1 MNLSINFSAAKGN
14 KGPFPFELV
23 VGISLLKL
31 KQNSFSIFDREQRI
45 PQNLLYVTQTIAL
58 TIRFW
63 NNDIRIK
70 ELHTLKMASLPFF
83 FFSIHLLH
91 FFRLFFQS
99 LFLGEFSYHKKIT
112 FEPSLACLWNRTV
125 WIEVYGK
132 PKKLKIL
139 KLKLKWLIRRGL
151 EDDTKP
157 LILVVW
163 LR

>member
-1 MNLSINFSAAKGN
+1 MNLSTIFSAVKRQQRIFPCWAGSRNIVIKTEAKLIFHFWSRAKDTSKFTLCYTDN
-14 KGPFPFELV
+14 RSHN
-23 VGISLLKL
+23 SLLKQWHANKRATYL
-31 KQNSFSIFDREQRI
+31 ENGFS
-45 PQNLLYVTQTIAL
+45 A
-58 TIRFW
+58 
-63 NNDIRIK
+63 
-70 ELHTLKMASLPFF
+70 FF
-83 FFSIHLLH
+83 HLLH
-91 FFRLFFQS
+91 PPVAFFQVVFPKS
-99 LFLGEFSYHKKIT
+99 FPGWIFISQKIT
-112 FEPSLACLWNRTV
+112 FEPSLASLWNRTI